1 MFTASVFSRL
11 IGRALPRASAAQE
24 RLPNLQALPILS
36 SDALS
41 SVAYATE
48 ASLGV
53 LILAGSSA
61 LKQSLPITLAIIALI
76 VIVVLSYRQAISAY
90 PNGGGSYV
98 VARENLGRNVSLV
111 AAAALLIDYTLTAAV
126 SLMAGTQAL
135 SSLLPSLLPHELS
148 LSLLLLALVGWAN
161 LRGLREAGRI
171 FAIPTYVFVVM
182 ILLLTLVG
190 VTDLSFQHGWT
201 PEPPP
206 LEAALQPLGL
216 FLILRAFSSGC
227 SAMTG
232 IEAISTGVQ
241 VFREPAARNARVTLL
256 VMGGL
261 LAAMLLAV
269 TGLGFMYGIA
279 PDSQVT
285 VLAQIGIRVF
295 GSGSFLFWLLQLST
309 LLILVLAAN
318 TAFAGFPLLAAMLAE
333 DRCLPPQMRW
343 LGDRLVY
350 QNGIG
355 VLLAVSA
362 LIIWICHGDTTV
374 AVNLY
379 ALGVFTAFTLS
390 QLGLVL
396 HWFRLRGPGWQ
407 GRMALNAL
415 GALSTFVVL
424 LVIIVSKFT
433 EGAWT
438 VVIALPL
445 VVWGLAMIRRR
456 YREVQLSLAPDPRME
471 PLFLEVT
478 DHSPQHHAI
487 VWIAGLNQPSFEA
500 VRYACSIADQ
510 VTALMVIVDQD
521 DAGQISQDWDRL
533 VGDNT
538 GALEFKLL
546 ESPFSS
552 LVEPF
557 CDFVVEQE
565 QHNPEQYTTVV
576 MPVAIPRDRLDETLL
591 NQRALN
597 LFAALSAGKSRIFS
611 IVRYY
616 IPPAGERRETVL
628 ATWTD
633 EAIEPNHG

>member
-1 MFTASVFSRL
+1 MFIVSVFSRL

-565 QHNPEQYTTVV
+565 QNNPEQYTTVV